1 MNKFVGRTLLFVGP
15 ILLLLVAAI
24 IVFGALIAGAPQAER
39 ADQDVR
45 AAAVFVTEAEARPVR
60 LTVRI

>member
-24 IVFGALIAGAPQAER
+24 IVFGALIAGAP
-39 ADQDVR
+39 
-45 AAAVFVTEAEARPVR
+45 RPNAQTR
-60 LTVRI
+60 MCAPLRCSSPRPRRGP